1 MNWCI
6 VSMLPF
12 IDAWIK
18 DWQLHTRI
26 HVHCLYAAAALFI
39 QAECRVQWGSGPN
52 FKAFR
57 FAWSSTVKVSRVRGP
72 IVFGWSLLL
81 QPKLSHKKI
90 NNIYQTHNIYLS
102 PPLKKILRGYLLSC
116 HIRIFWSKNFWF
128 HKKIPSTIIIP
139 EESPVNSTINP
150 QSKIIQIWAHIWVSL
165 DYCKYS
171 DRPDYTW
178 LQLRKKS
185 WKIKS
190 A

>member
-1 MNWCI
+1 MDSVQSTLIEMNLWPVKHFCPPI
-6 VSMLPF
+6 STDLEKNGGQKCSTGQRFTFTEVTFYKILSMLPF
-12 IDAWIK
+12 TDAWIK

-102 PPLKKILRGYLLSC
+102 PL
-116 HIRIFWSKNFWF
+116 
-128 HKKIPSTIIIP
+128 
-139 EESPVNSTINP
+139 
-150 QSKIIQIWAHIWVSL
+150 
-165 DYCKYS
+165 
-171 DRPDYTW
+171 
-178 LQLRKKS
+178 
-185 WKIKS
+185 
-190 A
+190 

>member
-1 MNWCI
+1 MVTSPFEYYVKVNGFFFSWTDATCI
-6 VSMLPF
+6 LSMLPF
-12 IDAWIK
+12 TDAWIK

-102 PPLKKILRGYLLSC
+102 PLKKILRGYLLSC
-116 HIRIFWSKNFWF
+116 HIRIFWKRISDSTRRF
-128 HKKIPSTIIIP
+128 HRLS
-139 EESPVNSTINP
+139 SPRRIT
-150 QSKIIQIWAHIWVSL
+150 
-165 DYCKYS
+165 C
-171 DRPDYTW
+171 
-178 LQLRKKS
+178 
-185 WKIKS
+185 
-190 A
+190 

>member
-1 MNWCI
+1 MNWCNTTCI
-6 VSMLPF
+6 LSMLPF
-12 IDAWIK
+12 TDAWIK

-90 NNIYQTHNIYLS
+90 NNIYQTHNIYLF
-102 PPLKKILRGYLLSC
+102 PPLRKYCVAIYCLVISEFFKEEFL
-116 HIRIFWSKNFWF
+116 
-128 HKKIPSTIIIP
+128 IPQEDSIDYHHP

-150 QSKIIQIWAHIWVSL
+150 QSKII
-165 DYCKYS
+165 
-171 DRPDYTW
+171 
-178 LQLRKKS
+178 
-185 WKIKS
+185 
-190 A
+190 